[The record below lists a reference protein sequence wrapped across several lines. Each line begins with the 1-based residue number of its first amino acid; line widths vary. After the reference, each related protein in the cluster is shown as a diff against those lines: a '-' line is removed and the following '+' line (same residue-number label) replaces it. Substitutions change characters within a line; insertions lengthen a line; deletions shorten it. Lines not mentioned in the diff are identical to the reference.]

1 MICCSITLVQPV
13 PIAKERQVKSASE
26 LLETYLNNVGTPKVS
41 AAQLAE
47 DGVLELPWVNAVR
60 AHDLR
65 KETDDVIYQV

>member
-1 MICCSITLVQPV
+1 M
-13 PIAKERQVKSASE
+13 KSASE

-41 AAQLAE
+41 AAPFAE